1 MAGRWVRKVNE
12 GLMATVTQHVSFGRI
27 ILKYWWRH
35 LIILVLIY
43 LFIQAGFWQLRRL
56 DQRRA
61 LNAEIL
67 AGLNRSPVALTGA
80 PVDPEALDHQR
91 VIVTGSYDN
100 DKNMIQRTQ
109 SYQGRAGV
117 DLIVPLQIAG
127 TDQAVL
133 VNRGWIPFDDFEP
146 EARVKYLVE
155 GQVTVEGMAH
165 QTQLPPSRFAPSD
178 PDPQPG
184 EWHDAWF
191 RIDIDRIQHQLDAP
205 LLPIY
210 IEALPGSVPDE
221 SPPLREPIGDT
232 GEGNHFNYAL
242 QWFSFALILTVT
254 YAGFTWQEY
263 KKKGIHS
270 D

>member
-1 MAGRWVRKVNE
+1 
-12 GLMATVTQHVSFGRI
+12 MATVAQNISFGRI

-35 LIILVLIY
+35 LIVLALII
-43 LFIQAGFWQLRRL
+43 LFIQAGFWQLGRL

-67 AGLNRSPVALTGA
+67 AGLNRTPIVLTGA

-91 VIVTGSYDN
+91 VIVTGYYDN

-109 SYQGRAGV
+109 TYGGRAGI

-127 TDQAVL
+127 SDQAVL
-133 VNRGWIPFDDFEP
+133 VNRGWIPFDDFKP
-146 EARVKYLVE
+146 EARAKYLVE
-155 GQVTVEGMAH
+155 GKVTVDGVAR
-165 QTQLPPSRFAPSD
+165 QAQQPPTRLAPSD

-184 EWHDAWF
+184 AWHDAWF
-191 RIDIDRIQHQLDAP
+191 RIDIDRIQQQLEAP

-210 IEALPGSVPDE
+210 IQALPGATPDE
-221 SPPLREPIGDT
+221 TPPLREPLTDS

-242 QWFSFALILTVT
+242 QWFSFALILTGT